1 MSVDELITEN
11 INLVYWV
18 LSKYYPAF
26 LKDDD
31 LVQIGM
37 LGLIYAARRF
47 DESRGYPFAA
57 LATKCIRD
65 EIRKEFIK
73 RCADKQPI
81 SLDGTDEDSLYDYVA
96 SDADL
101 RDAELR
107 QHYMEFLEQ
116 LDDVSRDLVKLRRSG
131 VKIEDAAKHV
141 GLTKS
146 GAAKR
151 MRSIKSKWA
160 TWLVQYDD

>member
-1 MSVDELITEN
+1 MFSTSFISDSSQSLSGVNEGLLSMKVST
-11 INLVYWV
+11 LVLA
-18 LSKYYPAF
+18 LSAS
-26 LKDDD
+26 L
-31 LVQIGM
+31 
-37 LGLIYAARRF
+37 
-47 DESRGYPFAA
+47 FAV
-57 LATKCIRD
+57 
-65 EIRKEFIK
+65 FF
-73 RCADKQPI
+73 
-81 SLDGTDEDSLYDYVA
+81 A

-101 RDAELR
+101 RDAELH

-151 MRSIKSKWA
+151 MRSIKRKWA
-160 TWLVQYDD
+160 TWMVQYDD

>member
-73 RCADKQPI
+73 RCADKPPV
-81 SLDGTDEDSLYDYVA
+81 SLDGTDEDSLYDYIA

-101 RDAELR
+101 RDAELH
-107 QHYMEFLEQ
+107 QHYIEFLDK
-116 LDDVSRDLVKLRRSG
+116 LDDISRKLVELRRQG
-131 VKIEDAAKHV
+131 VKIEDAAKSV
-141 GLTKS
+141 GMTKS

-151 MRSIKSKWA
+151 MRSIKRKWSE
-160 TWLVQYDD
+160 WMKQYDD